1 MLLGKANQG
10 LTSLNLSNDCW
21 KIRESV
27 EAKVR
32 TFGSIDDV
40 LLEEEAAEDEEDNI
54 CFVSASKPCQAR
66 RRFASPFASRS
77 SLRT

>member
-40 LLEEEAAEDEEDNI
+40 LLEEEAAEDERRI
-54 CFVSASKPCQAR
+54 CVLSALQGRAKQGGDWHRPLHHGA
-66 RRFASPFASRS
+66 P
-77 SLRT
+77 